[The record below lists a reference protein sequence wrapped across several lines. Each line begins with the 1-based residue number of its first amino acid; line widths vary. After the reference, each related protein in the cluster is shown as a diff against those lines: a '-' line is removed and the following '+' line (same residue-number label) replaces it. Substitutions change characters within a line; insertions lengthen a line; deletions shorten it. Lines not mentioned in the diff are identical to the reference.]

1 MIKISNSVVYREY
14 NNQTFIVDTKQHCS
28 LRIDVPIKKILDLFV
43 NGTEPEEAK
52 QKLALLYP
60 NIDSTLLSDNI
71 DATVKFLIDNR
82 LTSNNND
89 SSPVK
94 IGRANTR
101 YFQRYTIRGKI
112 LYSALFELTYRC
124 PEKCV
129 HCYLEP
135 DLCSQKYTENID
147 TELSTEKIKELL
159 DQLEELNVMEITFT
173 GGEPFARKDFFE
185 ILEYANSKR
194 FSINIFSNAILL
206 NDSDI
211 EKLSM
216 LRINCFHAS
225 IYSHIPQKHD
235 SITRVQ
241 GSFLRTVSTLRKLSQ
256 NGIYVNFKFVL
267 MESNKD
273 DFDGVIDLAK
283 SMRASVQLISSISP
297 STNGNCAITDLGV
310 SDETDLEKIIRKWN
324 DISDYQCYNGNFS
337 KDEPICEA
345 GRNCLC
351 IDPYGKV
358 KPCNAFDYV
367 IGDVNET
374 SLCDIWNHSEK
385 LKSWQNTTKTDL
397 KGCVDCQYASTC
409 IFCPGTA
416 LKHTGNMFKKY
427 DVACQHA
434 KVQYGVINN
443 SYYIKK

>member
-1 MIKISNSVVYREY
+1 MIRIRDSVVYREY
-14 NNQTFIVDTKQHCS
+14 NNQTFIIDTKQQCS
-28 LRIDVPIKKILDLFV
+28 LRIDAPIKKILDLFV

-52 QKLALLYP
+52 QKLMLLYP
-60 NIDSTLLSDNI
+60 SVDSALISDNI

-82 LTSNNND
+82 LISDNAD
-89 SSPVK
+89 FLSK
-94 IGRANTR
+94 RIGQANTR
-101 YFQRYTIRGKI
+101 YFQRYTIRERI

-135 DLCSQKYTENID
+135 DLCSQKYTEDID
-147 TELSTEKIKELL
+147 AELSTEKIKELL

-173 GGEPFARKDFFE
+173 DGEPFARKDIFE
-185 ILEYANSKR
+185 ILKYANSKR

-211 EKLSM
+211 EKLSK

-225 IYSHIPQKHD
+225 VYSHISQKHD
-235 SITRVQ
+235 SITRIQ
-241 GSFLRTVSTLRKLSQ
+241 GSFARTVSTLRKLSE

-273 DFDGVIDLAK
+273 DFDGVIELAK
-283 SMRASVQLISSISP
+283 SMGASVQLISSISP
-297 STNGNCAITDLGV
+297 SANGNCDIADLGV
-310 SDETDLEKIIRKWN
+310 CNDIDLENIIQRWN
-324 DISDYQCYNGNFS
+324 NISDYSCYNGDFS
-337 KDEPICEA
+337 KDDPICEA

-374 SLCDIWNHSEK
+374 SLGDIWKHSEK
-385 LKSWQNTTKTDL
+385 LKSWQNATKIDL
-397 KGCVDCQYASTC
+397 KDCYDCQYASAC
-409 IFCPGTA
+409 NFCPGTA
-416 LKHTGNMFKKY
+416 LKYTGNMFKKY
-427 DVACQHA
+427 DTACRYA
-434 KVQYGVINN
+434 KIQFKLLNGI
-443 SYYIKK
+443 